1 MGHTPTTDRT
11 FAKRT
16 TGQVGAYVTA
26 VGLPVLA
33 TWMIMHLRIFD
44 SVPGAVYLTI
54 IALTAW
60 FGYGVPVVIC
70 TLLSLVLINY
80 YLAPP
85 IYHWSQQPVTLVR
98 EAALGLLGGLLGYL
112 IVRNKRVRRT
122 QAELIE
128 RAQAA
133 EAEMR
138 KLLSD
143 YEEQAEAFALAQQA
157 GKSASWVLDVSTRK
171 VRWLPGGF
179 EVFGRPSSEYVEADA
194 PINAVF
200 PEDIPGIEAALQRTL
215 TTGVPFQP
223 EFRVIWPNGEMHWQ
237 EARGVLDPEH
247 PHLIRGTT
255 FDLTDRKNADMSL
268 LRVEKLAA
276 VGRIAS
282 TIAHEINNPLA
293 AVTNLL
299 YLAAREPSQEAMR
312 NYLETAQQEL
322 SRLSNIAR
330 LTLSYARVQNAASEV
345 DPMEV
350 VDGVLFLF
358 RERLRAK
365 GIHVELLNARVPVRI
380 NIFSDELQRIVTNLV
395 ANAIDAVDC
404 TGGRIRIVLEGR
416 DAEALLAVE
425 DNGCG
430 IPEEY
435 VDRIFEPF
443 FTTKEETGT
452 GIGLW
457 VTKELVEKNG
467 GSICLRSGLAD
478 SGMRTRFEVCFPAVP
493 QSPESRPE
501 AAGKTGAILS
511 GLIETR

>member
-1 MGHTPTTDRT
+1 
-11 FAKRT
+11 
-16 TGQVGAYVTA
+16 VGAYVMA
-26 VGLPVLA
+26 VCLPALA
-33 TWMIMHLRIFD
+33 TWTIMHLHLFD
-44 SVPGAVYLTI
+44 TVPGAVYLAI

-60 FGYGVPVVIC
+60 FGYGMPVVVC

-85 IYHWSQQPVTLVR
+85 IYHWSLLPVTLFR
-98 EAALGLLGGLLGYL
+98 EATLGLLSGLVGYL
-112 IVRNKRVRRT
+112 IVRNKKVRIV
-122 QAELIE
+122 QAQLIE

-179 EVFGRPSSEYVEADA
+179 EVFGRPASEYLEADA

-215 TTGVPFQP
+215 ATGVPFQP

-237 EARGVLDPEH
+237 EARGILDPEN

-299 YLAAREPSQEAMR
+299 YLAAREPSLEATR

-330 LTLSYARVQNAASEV
+330 LTLSYARVQKTPSEV

-365 GIHVELLNARVPVRI
+365 SIQVERVNARVPLRI
-380 NIFSDELQRIVTNLV
+380 SIFSDELQRIVTNLV
-395 ANAIDAVDC
+395 ANAIDALSST
-404 TGGRIRIVLEGR
+404 TGRLRISLEGR
-416 DAEALLAVE
+416 DAEVLLAVE

-430 IPEEY
+430 IAEDHL
-435 VDRIFEPF
+435 DRIFEPF

-467 GSICLRSGLAD
+467 GSIRLHSGPHET
-478 SGMRTRFEVCFPAVP
+478 GMRTRFEVRFPAVL
-493 QSPESRPE
+493 R
-501 AAGKTGAILS
+501 AGKSGFEATSHSMDTATSEAGSANSSGVLS
-511 GLIETR
+511 GFIETR